1 MTRMKE
7 SGIDWIGQIPEEWEV
22 VRLQDIG
29 DYKKGPFG
37 SAITIDMFIEK
48 SPGSYKVYEQKNA
61 IRGNCEIGEAYIP
74 KSVYNNLK
82 NFSVYPLDIIVSCAG
97 TIGKCYILPED
108 CEQGIINQALMRV
121 RVNKSVNLEYF
132 LYIFDIVLSY
142 AAIKY
147 SNGSAIKNIPPFNV
161 LNKLRVTLPSNIEQH
176 QIVNYLDKKTAQL
189 DKAKALLEEQIQKLK
204 DYRASLIY
212 ETVTK
217 GLDKTVPMKDSGI
230 DWIGQ
235 VPEGWGV
242 SKLEQYVDIF
252 GRIGF
257 RGYTTN
263 DIVNEGEGAI
273 SYSPSNIIDYSV
285 IDNNNT
291 YISWSKYDESPEIQI
306 KTGDVL
312 YVKTGSSYGKAGIV
326 NKLSNKAT
334 INPQLVVLKPKKNTD
349 SRLINYFLNSSVG
362 KDQSELIVG
371 GSTIPTITQ
380 ESIKKMI
387 FPKMSFEEQ
396 QKIADFLDKKTIQI
410 DKLIQIKNQQ
420 IENIN
425 KQRQTLI
432 YDYVTGKRRV

>member
-7 SGIDWIGQIPEEWEV
+7 SGIDWIGQIPQEWEV
-22 VRLQDIG
+22 TKLKYALLISNG
-29 DYKKGPFG
+29 KDYKDIEVEEGGYPVIGSGGVFARSRNYMYDGDVVLLGRKG
-37 SAITIDMFIEK
+37 TIDKPLFYSGKFWTVDTMFYSTALNGNNIK
-48 SPGSYKVYEQKNA
+48 FMYYSSLLIPFSY
-61 IRGNCEIGEAYIP
+61 
-74 KSVYNNLK
+74 
-82 NFSVYPLDIIVSCAG
+82 
-97 TIGKCYILPED
+97 
-108 CEQGIINQALMRV
+108 
-121 RVNKSVNLEYF
+121 
-132 LYIFDIVLSY
+132 
-142 AAIKY
+142 Y
-147 SNGSAIKNIPPFNV
+147 STA
-161 LNKLRVTLPSNIEQH
+161 TALPSMTQSDLNNHMLCLPSISEQ
-176 QIVNYLDKKTAQL
+176 QKIADFLDKKTAQL
-189 DKAKALLEEQIQKLK
+189 DKVKSLLEEQIQKLK

-230 DWIGQ
+230 DWVGQ
-235 VPEGWGV
+235 VPEGWEV

-387 FPKMSFEEQ
+387 FPKIIIVF
-396 QKIADFLDKKTIQI
+396 
-410 DKLIQIKNQQ
+410 
-420 IENIN
+420 
-425 KQRQTLI
+425 
-432 YDYVTGKRRV
+432 

>member
-1 MTRMKE
+1 MKE
-7 SGIDWIGQIPEEWEV
+7 SGVDWIGQIPEEWEV
-22 VRLQDIG
+22 VRLQDVG

-121 RVNKSVNLEYF
+121 RVNKSFNLEYF

-161 LNKLRVTLPSNIEQH
+161 LNKLRVTLPSNIEQL
-176 QIVNYLDKKTAQL
+176 QIVNYLDKKTALL

-217 GLDKTVPMKDSGI
+217 GLDQTVPMKDSGI

-235 VPEGWGV
+235 VPQGWGV
-242 SKLEQYVDIF
+242 KPIKHVVATPVTDGPHETPLLCETGIPFLSAEAVKNGVLDFNYKRGYISLQDHERFKKKISPKKDDIF
-252 GRIGF
+252 IVKSGA
-257 RGYTTN
+257 TTGN
-263 DIVNEGEGAI
+263 V
-273 SYSPSNIIDYSV
+273 
-285 IDNNNT
+285 
-291 YISWSKYDESPEIQI
+291 
-306 KTGDVL
+306 
-312 YVKTGSSYGKAGIV
+312 GIV
-326 NKLSNKAT
+326 NTDEIFDIWSPLALIRCKKSLAVQKYIYYYLISNIFKAQVEFNWSFGTQQNIGMGIIENIKL
-334 INPQLVVLKPKKNTD
+334 ILPPL
-349 SRLINYFLNSSVG
+349 
-362 KDQSELIVG
+362 SEQ
-371 GSTIPTITQ
+371 T
-380 ESIKKMI
+380 
-387 FPKMSFEEQ
+387 
-396 QKIADFLDKKTIQI
+396 KISDLLDKKTYQI
-410 DKLIQIKNQQ
+410 DQLIQIKNKQ
-420 IENIN
+420 IDNIN

-432 YDYVTGKRRV
+432 YDFVTGKRRV

>member
-1 MTRMKE
+1 
-7 SGIDWIGQIPEEWEV
+7 V
-22 VRLQDIG
+22 G

-121 RVNKSVNLEYF
+121 RVNKSFNLEYF

-161 LNKLRVTLPSNIEQH
+161 LNKLRVTLPSNIEQL
-176 QIVNYLDKKTAQL
+176 QIVNYLDKKTALL

-217 GLDKTVPMKDSGI
+217 GLDQTVPMKDSGI

-235 VPEGWGV
+235 VPQGWGV
-242 SKLEQYVDIF
+242 KPIKHVVATPVTDGPHETPLLCETGIPFLSAEAVKNGVLDFNYKRGYISLQDHERFKKKISPKKDDIF
-252 GRIGF
+252 IVKSGA
-257 RGYTTN
+257 TTGN
-263 DIVNEGEGAI
+263 V
-273 SYSPSNIIDYSV
+273 
-285 IDNNNT
+285 
-291 YISWSKYDESPEIQI
+291 
-306 KTGDVL
+306 
-312 YVKTGSSYGKAGIV
+312 GIV
-326 NKLSNKAT
+326 NTDEIFDIWSPLALIRCKKSLAVQKYIYYYLISNIFKAQVEFNWSFGTQQNIGMGIIENIKL
-334 INPQLVVLKPKKNTD
+334 ILPPL
-349 SRLINYFLNSSVG
+349 
-362 KDQSELIVG
+362 SEQ
-371 GSTIPTITQ
+371 T
-380 ESIKKMI
+380 
-387 FPKMSFEEQ
+387 
-396 QKIADFLDKKTIQI
+396 KISDLLDKKTYQI
-410 DKLIQIKNQQ
+410 DQLIQIKNKQ
-420 IENIN
+420 IDNIN

-432 YDYVTGKRRV
+432 YDFVTGKRRV

>member
-1 MTRMKE
+1 MKE
-7 SGIDWIGQIPEEWEV
+7 SGIDWIGQIPEEWE
-22 VRLQDIG
+22 
-29 DYKKGPFG
+29 
-37 SAITIDMFIEK
+37 
-48 SPGSYKVYEQKNA
+48 
-61 IRGNCEIGEAYIP
+61 
-74 KSVYNNLK
+74 
-82 NFSVYPLDIIVSCAG
+82 
-97 TIGKCYILPED
+97 
-108 CEQGIINQALMRV
+108 
-121 RVNKSVNLEYF
+121 
-132 LYIFDIVLSY
+132 
-142 AAIKY
+142 
-147 SNGSAIKNIPPFNV
+147 
-161 LNKLRVTLPSNIEQH
+161 
-176 QIVNYLDKKTAQL
+176 
-189 DKAKALLEEQIQKLK
+189 
-204 DYRASLIY
+204 
-212 ETVTK
+212 
-217 GLDKTVPMKDSGI
+217 
-230 DWIGQ
+230 
-235 VPEGWGV
+235 V

-396 QKIADFLDKKTIQI
+396 QKIADFLDKKTAQLDKAKALLEEQIQKLKDYRASLIYETVTKGLDKTVPMKDSGIDWIGQVPQGWGSGKVKYFSQVSAGATPDRNNSLFWNGNINWMSSGEVNQGIVKHTSETITDLALKRTSTKLLPNGTVMLALNGQGKTKGTAAVLAIESASNQSLASFIVDNKILNNMYLYYFFVANYYNIRGLKGEDRDGLNLQLVSNIVIPLFELEEQQKIVDFLDKKTVQI
-410 DKLIQIKNQQ
+410 DKLIQIKNEQ
-420 IENIN
+420 IDNIN